1 MLRLAVQFLRE
12 QIVKGNALGS
22 IFYGVGFS
30 TPGIVNAAITGNDNY
45 SPGPPGSKT
54 YHGRHLAQATTPD
67 NFNLIPKV
75 RTAAPALTP
84 VAEGSGVWC
93 PRRSANNAAVPAMLQ
108 HVPELRVC

>member
-1 MLRLAVQFLRE
+1 MQCHNKRRLTLLRLAVQFLRE

-75 RTAAPALTP
+75 RAAAPALAP
-84 VAEGSGVWC
+84 A
-93 PRRSANNAAVPAMLQ
+93 AAVT
-108 HVPELRVC
+108 CT

>member
-1 MLRLAVQFLRE
+1 MLPAAVQFLRE

-45 SPGPPGSKT
+45 SPGPPNSKT

-75 RTAAPALTP
+75 RAAAPASTTP
-84 VAEGSGVWC
+84 VAAGAGV
-93 PRRSANNAAVPAMLQ
+93 
-108 HVPELRVC
+108 